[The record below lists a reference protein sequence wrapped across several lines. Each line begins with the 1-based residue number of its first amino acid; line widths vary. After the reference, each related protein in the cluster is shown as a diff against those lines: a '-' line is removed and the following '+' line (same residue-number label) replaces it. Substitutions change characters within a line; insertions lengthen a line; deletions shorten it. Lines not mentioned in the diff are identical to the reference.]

1 MLRNRWQAFCLHD
14 FPLFEKMMRQIFTMG
29 TCFLLASCDSSVT
42 DSKSYA
48 SPDGTRIVTVIEE
61 LQGAN
66 DPAPWWTHVSLR
78 ENRDKS
84 AMIPGNLLKLEGR
97 GAVTAAWSGD
107 QEVTIFV
114 DDALFSQVSTGL
126 AEKQGV
132 QIRFR
137 KASTGMAT
145 NSETDG
151 GGQPGTR
158 SELK

>member
-1 MLRNRWQAFCLHD
+1 
-14 FPLFEKMMRQIFTMG
+14 MMRQFIIMG

-61 LQGAN
+61 LQGSN

-78 ENRDKS
+78 ENRDQS
-84 AMIPGNLLKLEGR
+84 AMIPGNLIKLEGR

-114 DDALFSQVSTGL
+114 DDALFSQVSTAQ

-137 KASTGMAT
+137 KASAGIAA

-151 GGQPGTR
+151 GGQSGAQPD
-158 SELK
+158 SK

>member
-1 MLRNRWQAFCLHD
+1 
-14 FPLFEKMMRQIFTMG
+14 MRQIFTMG
-29 TCFLLASCDSSVT
+29 TCLLLASCDSSVT

-61 LQGAN
+61 LQGSN

-84 AMIPGNLLKLEGR
+84 AMIPGNLIKLEGR

-114 DDALFSQVSTGL
+114 DDALFSQVSTAQ

-137 KASTGMAT
+137 KASAGIAA

>member
-1 MLRNRWQAFCLHD
+1 
-14 FPLFEKMMRQIFTMG
+14 MMRQFIIMG

-137 KASTGMAT
+137 KASAGIAA

-151 GGQPGTR
+151 GGQPGIR

>member
-1 MLRNRWQAFCLHD
+1 
-14 FPLFEKMMRQIFTMG
+14 MRQIFTMG
-29 TCFLLASCDSSVT
+29 TCFLLVSCDSSVT

-48 SPDGTRIVTVIEE
+48 SPDGTRIVTVSQE

-78 ENRDKS
+78 ENRDQS
-84 AMIPGNLLKLEGR
+84 AMVPGNLLKLEGR
-97 GAVTAAWSGD
+97 GAVTAAWRGD

-114 DDALFSQVSTGL
+114 DDALFSQVSTAQ
-126 AEKQGV
+126 AEMHGV

-137 KASTGMAT
+137 KPGAGIAT
-145 NSETDG
+145 NGETDG

-158 SELK
+158 AGSK